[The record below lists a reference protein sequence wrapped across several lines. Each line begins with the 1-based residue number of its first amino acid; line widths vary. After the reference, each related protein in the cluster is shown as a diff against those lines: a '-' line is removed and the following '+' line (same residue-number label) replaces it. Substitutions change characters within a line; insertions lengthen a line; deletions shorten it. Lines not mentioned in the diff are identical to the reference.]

1 MIGTVSRKR
10 PAASDQPFSSFMT
23 EPVFR
28 FAPSPNGHLHLGHA
42 LSALLNAR
50 AAVAL
55 HGRFLVRVED
65 IDQTR
70 CTPELESNM
79 FEDLAWLGVPLDE
92 PVLRQ
97 SEAFPHYRSALEKL
111 QDLGLVYLAYL
122 TRAEI
127 RRFVAGHEEKGG
139 PWPRDPD
146 GAPLYPG
153 DDAVLSEEEIQER
166 SQSDAPF
173 ALRLDMK
180 AALSRIGEPL
190 TWQEFGAEGPAL
202 FEPAKS
208 IAVDAASWGDVVLAR
223 KDTPTSYHLS
233 VVVDDARQG
242 ITDVLRGQDLYAA
255 TSVHRVLQHLLDLAE
270 PRYRHHRLILGDD
283 GRKLS
288 KSNQDTSLR
297 SLREAG
303 VTHAD
308 LRKRIEL

>member
-1 MIGTVSRKR
+1 MST
-10 PAASDQPFSSFMT
+10 
-23 EPVFR
+23 PVFR

-50 AAVAL
+50 AATAL
-55 HGRFLVRVED
+55 SGRLLVRVED

-70 CTPELESNM
+70 CTPELERDM
-79 FEDLAWLGVPLDE
+79 FEDLSWLGLHWEE

-97 SEAFPHYRSALEKL
+97 SEAFAHYRAALERL
-111 QDLGLVYLAYL
+111 QDMGLVYPAYL

-127 RRFVAGHEEKGG
+127 KAFVSSREAAGEV
-139 PWPRDPD
+139 WPRDPD

-153 DDAVLSEEEIQER
+153 DAAVLSQAER
-166 SQSDAPF
+166 ESRAESDAPF

-180 AALSRIGEPL
+180 KALDRIGGPL
-190 TWQEFGAEGPAL
+190 SWNETGAEGPSL
-202 FEPAKS
+202 FDKVHEVP
-208 IAVDAASWGDVVLAR
+208 VDAADWGDVILAR

-242 ITDVLRGQDLYAA
+242 ISDVLRGKDLYHA
-255 TSVHRVLQHLLDLAE
+255 TSVHRVLQELLGLPA
-270 PRYRHHRLILGDD
+270 PRYRHHRLILDED

-288 KSNQDTSLR
+288 KSDRDTSLK

-303 VTHAD
+303 MTHME
-308 LRKRIEL
+308 LRRRIGL

>member
-1 MIGTVSRKR
+1 
-10 PAASDQPFSSFMT
+10 MT

-55 HGRFLVRVED
+55 RGRLLVRVED

-70 CTPELESNM
+70 CTPELERDM
-79 FEDLAWLGVPLDE
+79 FEDLAWLGLQWEQPAV
-92 PVLRQ
+92 RQ
-97 SEAFPHYRSALEKL
+97 SDCFAFYREALERL
-111 QDLGLVYLAYL
+111 QDTGLVYPAYL

-127 RRFVAGHEEKGG
+127 KAFVNRQEASGK

-153 DDAVLSEEEIQER
+153 DEAVLSEADLRQR
-166 SQSDAPF
+166 AASDAPF

-180 AALSRIGEPL
+180 GALERIGASPG
-190 TWQEFGAEGPAL
+190 WQEAGAEGARL
-202 FEPAKS
+202 FEPAVTV
-208 IAVDAASWGDVVLAR
+208 AADAAAWGDVVLAR

-242 ITDVLRGQDLYAA
+242 ISDVLRGQDLYHA
-255 TSVHRVLQHLLDLAE
+255 TSVHRVLQELLGL
-270 PRYRHHRLILGDD
+270 PQPVYRHHRLVMGED

-288 KSNQDTSLR
+288 KSNNDTSLR

-303 VTHAD
+303 MTHAQ
-308 LRKRIEL
+308 LRKRIGL

>member
-1 MIGTVSRKR
+1 
-10 PAASDQPFSSFMT
+10 MT

-55 HGRFLVRVED
+55 QGRFLVRVED

-70 CTPELESNM
+70 CTPDLERDM
-79 FEDLAWLGVPLDE
+79 FEDLEWLGVPLDE

-97 SEAFPHYRSALEKL
+97 SGSFPLYRNALERL
-111 QDLGLVYLAYL
+111 QDLGVVYPAYL

-127 RRFVAGHEEKGG
+127 KRFVADYEKDGAV
-139 PWPRDPD
+139 WPRDPD

-153 DDAVLSEEEIQER
+153 EDAVLSPKEQQDR
-166 SQSDAPF
+166 AQSDGAF
-173 ALRLDMK
+173 ALRLNMK
-180 AALSRIGEPL
+180 AALARIEVPL
-190 TWQEFGAEGPAL
+190 TWQEYGAEGSAL
-202 FEPAKS
+202 FRSPKTVP
-208 IAVDAASWGDVVLAR
+208 VDALAWGDVVLAR

-255 TSVHRVLQHLLDLAE
+255 TSVHRVLQSLLGLPE
-270 PRYRHHRLILGDD
+270 PRYRHHRLILGED

-303 VTHAD
+303 ISHAE
-308 LRKRIEL
+308 LRRRIGL

>member
-1 MIGTVSRKR
+1 MS
-10 PAASDQPFSSFMT
+10 Q
-23 EPVFR
+23 PVFR

-70 CTPELESNM
+70 CTPVLEREM
-79 FEDLAWLGVPLDE
+79 FEDLTWLGLPLDG

-97 SEAFPHYRSALEKL
+97 SEAFPHYRAALERL
-111 QDLGLVYLAYL
+111 QDMGLVYPAYL

-127 RRFVAGHEEKGG
+127 KRHVAGREAAGEA
-139 PWPRDPD
+139 WPRDPD

-153 DDAVLSEEEIQER
+153 DAEILTRQEIAAR
-166 SQSDAPF
+166 ASSNAPF
-173 ALRLDMK
+173 ALRLDMNK
-180 AALSRIGEPL
+180 ALARIGRPL
-190 TWQEFGAEGPAL
+190 DWQEAGAEGGSL
-202 FEPAKS
+202 FGPVRRVPVEAG
-208 IAVDAASWGDVVLAR
+208 AWGDVVLAR

-242 ITDVLRGQDLYAA
+242 ITDVLRGQDLYPA
-255 TSVHRVLQHLLDLAE
+255 TGVHRVLQELLGLPE
-270 PRYRHHRLILGDD
+270 PVYRHHRLILAED

-288 KSNQDTSLR
+288 KSNRDTSIRALR
-297 SLREAG
+297 AAG
-303 VTHAD
+303 MTHAD
-308 LRKRIEL
+308 LRQRIGL

>member
-1 MIGTVSRKR
+1 
-10 PAASDQPFSSFMT
+10 MT
-23 EPVFR
+23 KPVLR

-55 HGRFLVRVED
+55 NGDFLVRVED

-70 CTPELESNM
+70 CTPELEREL
-79 FEDLAWLGVPLDE
+79 FEDLAWLNVPLDQ

-97 SEAFPHYRSALEKL
+97 SDCFPFYRAALEQL
-111 QDLGLVYLAYL
+111 QDMGLVYPAYL

-127 RRFVAGHEEKGG
+127 KAHVAAREAEGK

-153 DDAVLSEEEIQER
+153 DGAVLSEDAR
-166 SQSDAPF
+166 RKRADSDAPF
-173 ALRLDMK
+173 ALRLDMRK
-180 AALSRIGEPL
+180 ALALAGKSLSWTEAGS
-190 TWQEFGAEGPAL
+190 EGTAL
-202 FEPAKS
+202 FAPAET
-208 IAVDAASWGDVVLAR
+208 IAADPLAWGDVVLAR
-223 KDTPTSYHLS
+223 KETPTSYHLS

-242 ITDVLRGQDLYAA
+242 ITDVLRGQDLYHA
-255 TSVHRVLQHLLDLAE
+255 TSVHRLLQELLGLPA
-270 PRYRHHRLILGDD
+270 PVYRHHRLILGED

-297 SLREAG
+297 SLRAAG
-303 VTHAD
+303 MTHAG
-308 LRKRIEL
+308 LRRRIGL

>member
-1 MIGTVSRKR
+1 
-10 PAASDQPFSSFMT
+10 MT

-55 HGRFLVRVED
+55 HGRFLIRVED

-70 CTPELESNM
+70 CTPELERDM
-79 FEDLAWLGVPLDE
+79 FEDLEWLNIPLDE

-97 SEAFPHYRSALEKL
+97 SEAFPFYRNALERL
-111 QDLGLVYLAYL
+111 QDMGLVYPAYL

-127 RRFVAGHEEKGG
+127 KRFVAGYEAKGAA
-139 PWPRDPD
+139 WPRDPD

-153 DDAVLSEEEIQER
+153 DDTVLSRQEQQDR
-166 SQSDAPF
+166 AQSDAPF
-173 ALRLDMK
+173 ALRLNMA
-180 AALSRIGEPL
+180 AALERIGGGI
-190 TWQEFGAEGPAL
+190 TWQELGAEGPAL
-202 FEPAKS
+202 FHPPKTIS
-208 IAVDAASWGDVVLAR
+208 GDAAAWGDVVLAR

-242 ITDVLRGQDLYAA
+242 ITDVLRGQDLYEA
-255 TSVHRVLQHLLDLAE
+255 TSVHRVLQSLLELPE
-270 PRYRHHRLILGDD
+270 PRYRHHRLILGED

-297 SLREAG
+297 SLRGAG
-303 VTHAD
+303 VSHAE
-308 LRKRIEL
+308 LRSRIGL

>member
-1 MIGTVSRKR
+1 MIRPRQPGTT
-10 PAASDQPFSSFMT
+10 PQMT
-23 EPVFR
+23 KPVLR

-55 HGRFLVRVED
+55 SGRLLVRVED
-65 IDQTR
+65 IDQAR
-70 CTPELESNM
+70 CTPGLEQDM
-79 FEDLAWLGVPLDE
+79 FEDLAWLGLTWDE

-97 SEAFPHYRSALEKL
+97 SESFPQYRAALERL
-111 QDLGLVYLAYL
+111 QDMGLVYPAYL

-127 RRFVAGHEEKGG
+127 RKHVTGFEADGSC
-139 PWPRDPD
+139 WPRDPD

-153 DDAVLSEEEIQER
+153 DAAVLSGRDIAER
-166 SQSDAPF
+166 ADSDAPF

-180 AALSRIGEPL
+180 RALERIGRPL
-190 TWQEFGAEGPAL
+190 TWLEAGAEGEAL
-202 FEPAKS
+202 FGPAVP
-208 IAVDAASWGDVVLAR
+208 ATADPAAWGDVVLAR

-242 ITDVLRGQDLYAA
+242 ITDVLRGKDLYHA
-255 TSVHRVLQHLLDLAE
+255 TSVHRVLQELLGLEA
-270 PRYRHHRLILGDD
+270 PVYRHHRLILAED

-288 KSNQDTSLR
+288 KSNRDTSIR

-303 VTHAD
+303 MSHAE
-308 LRKRIEL
+308 LRRLIGL